1 MSYGE
6 AVLAVSIQHLE
17 IFGKGYVIEH
27 CVAFFQR
34 QQKEEE
40 YRVYVTDT
48 LKAMAESI
56 AHAYGGSVPK
66 YRYADIIQP
75 GKPEVEET
83 RTAQEIISNISKKL
97 NRMTGD

>member
-27 CVAFFQR
+27 CVAFFRRKQ
-34 QQKEEE
+34 EEQA
-40 YRVYVTDT
+40 YREYVTDT
-48 LKAMAESI
+48 LQAMAKSI
-56 AHAYGGSVPK
+56 ANAYGGDVPK
-66 YRYADIIQP
+66 YRYAEIIQP
-75 GKPEVEET
+75 VNPEVEET
-83 RTAQEIISNISKKL
+83 RTAHDIISNISTKL